1 MYFEGQKRSYAHL
14 KYDPYTFFG
23 CTGLRFSTP
32 QGEKMPNY
40 RKFTREEM
48 IADLEYYY
56 EHTKKQYIDIL
67 TLKNGWKKEEYD
79 AKKFRVS
86 LFFPFSDTH
95 SETLENVAGAER
107 RTRDRLVQR

>member
-1 MYFEGQKRSYAHL
+1 ML
-14 KYDPYTFFG
+14 KKKLITQIKEHG
-23 CTGLRFSTP
+23 AKSLVWLEMG
-32 QGEKMPNY
+32 KKNY
-40 RKFTREEM
+40 RKFTREET

-79 AKKFRVS
+79 AKRFRVS
-86 LFFPFSDTH
+86 IFFPFSDTH
-95 SETLENVAGAER
+95 GEILENVAGAER